1 VTSYY
6 SGLLM
11 TRAGLQTVDEY
22 LGSLSSAIGNLQ
34 KSPGRLLQS
43 VERSSLEVWENSNSG
58 VNAKD
63 TTVSYYIKGNVMGL
77 VLDAKI
83 RRATNGRAS
92 FDDVMRLAYRRY
104 SGARGFTA
112 DEFRKTAEQIA
123 GVDLR
128 KWFES
133 AVSSTDELDY
143 TDVLEW
149 YGLRFAASSAAP
161 SAASS
166 GASDSS
172 AAPGASGA
180 SGSWTLERR
189 PDQTAEQRKRL
200 ATWLEK

>member
-1 VTSYY
+1 
-6 SGLLM
+6 
-11 TRAGLQTVDEY
+11 
-22 LGSLSSAIGNLQ
+22 
-34 KSPGRLLQS
+34 
-43 VERSSLEVWENSNSG
+43 VWENSNSG

-123 GVDLR
+123 CVDLSQ
-128 KWFES
+128 WFES

-143 TDVLEW
+143 TDLLEW
-149 YGLRFAASSAAP
+149 YGLRFAASSGAS
-161 SAASS
+161 SAASG
-166 GASDSS
+166 GASE
-172 AAPGASGA
+172 ASGTTGS

-200 ATWLEK
+200 AAWLEK